1 MKQIVKIF
9 NEYVNCN
16 SKTED
21 EIQDFLDKHPC
32 YEIKQ
37 VSASSDRVIIV
48 FEDKAE
54 EIASTKK
61 ALYEKFNESLEK

>member
-1 MKQIVKIF
+1 MKQILKIF
-9 NEYVNCN
+9 NRYVNCN

-21 EIQDFLDKHPC
+21 EVQDFLDKHPC

-37 VSASSDRVIIV
+37 VSASSDGVIIV